1 MKISHKITLATAGI
15 FLIASPL
22 YYYVKIKSMPPAVEE
37 VTSFN
42 ECVKAGYPVMESFPR
57 KCKTSNGPTYT
68 EELTQEQLD
77 LQISYHNATS
87 NDIVITNP
95 LAGSVIGKSFRVT
108 GKARGYWYFEASFPV
123 RVLDSNGKTIAS
135 GLAQV
140 GGDWMTADFIS
151 FISTELKLSDS
162 YIGPAT
168 LVLQKDNPSGL
179 QEKDASIS
187 IPFTI
192 GY

>member
-1 MKISHKITLATAGI
+1 MKISHKVTLATVGI

-22 YYYVKIKSMPPAVEE
+22 YYYVKIKSMPPVIKE

-42 ECVKAGYPVMESFPR
+42 ECAKAGYLVMESFPR

-87 NDIVITNP
+87 NDIVVTNP
-95 LAGSVIGKSFRVT
+95 LAGSVAGRSFLVT

-123 RVLDSNGKTIAS
+123 RVLDSNGKVIAS
-135 GLAQV
+135 GLAQAQ
-140 GGDWMTADFIS
+140 GDWMTADFIS